1 MCGCCN
7 DLRLR
12 VSELEG
18 ELDEESRS
26 LELATHELNE
36 MRLELDQLRALKAKI
51 KDLIGDL
58 AIA

>member
-1 MCGCCN
+1 MCGCCD

-26 LELATHELNE
+26 LELATDEINE
-36 MRLELDQLRALKAKI
+36 MRLELDQLRALEAKL

-58 AIA
+58 EL